1 MICPIMSRP
10 TIEKILEKEKDT
22 VLLAT
27 KLFEVDCLKEKCMGY
42 RFIGIEHA
50 GGKWD
55 CKLIDKD

>member
-1 MICPIMSRP
+1 MSRP